1 MLQAGELSN
10 GAEIIMQPTEAQLA
24 AAVRAAKAK
33 QATQAEQ
40 DGVLRSIF
48 SAAQI
53 ELVDEWIST
62 NDPAID
68 RADAIRRLKEVLP
81 TIANVVA
88 EPKPDVEI
96 LTFNERGPV
105 LAVRPYCNTAHYWQV
120 YFDTNRLIREEFQ
133 LAGYSAPE
141 QHYSVRGVLDPLS
154 QRGLGTAA

>member
-68 RADAIRRLKEVLP
+68 RAEAIRRL
-81 TIANVVA
+81 
-88 EPKPDVEI
+88 VEI
-96 LTFNERGPV
+96 
-105 LAVRPYCNTAHYWQV
+105 
-120 YFDTNRLIREEFQ
+120 
-133 LAGYSAPE
+133 
-141 QHYSVRGVLDPLS
+141 
-154 QRGLGTAA
+154 GLKAKGK